1 MTTGTVL
8 LFGGLSRERM
18 VSVATAQTLAGLL
31 SGPTCWFWRSDGS
44 VVEVDPSRLIEH
56 QDPFQK
62 PFDPSGR
69 DLESTLAKSL
79 DELRG
84 TDSVVV
90 VGLHGGEGENGT
102 VAAWLEERR
111 IPFTGSGSVA
121 SRLAFDK
128 VAAKERV
135 AAQGIAVAEA
145 EILRGED
152 DDSLQRLVDLVRR
165 SEKVVVKPVEEGSS
179 YGMEILVSA
188 SDAERFAE
196 KIRGGEYERYLA
208 ERFLRGVELTGGV
221 IAHDG
226 ETIALPTVEIRA
238 EEGRSFDYRGKY
250 LGEGVREICPA
261 EVSEEV
267 EMATR
272 RAAKVAHETLGCF
285 GYSRSDLIV
294 EDGTPYYL
302 ETNTLPGLT
311 KSSLLPQEL
320 REAGLS
326 MTEFLESQSRART
339 PSLRNRPLIRRSES
353 D

>member
-1 MTTGTVL
+1 MTSFPVL
-8 LFGGLSRERM
+8 LFGGLSRERL
-18 VSVATAQTLAGLL
+18 VSVATAQTLATLL
-31 SGPTCWFWRSDGS
+31 PDPTCWFWRPDGT
-44 VVEVDPSRLIEH
+44 VVEVELSRLLDH
-56 QDPFQK
+56 QDPFQS
-62 PFDPSGR
+62 PFEPSGR
-69 DLESTLAKSL
+69 ELGRRLSDAF

-84 TDSVVV
+84 TGAVVV

-102 VAAWLEERR
+102 VAAWLEARS

-135 AAQGIAVAEA
+135 AAEGLDVAEA
-145 EILRGED
+145 EILSGDD
-152 DDSLQRLVDLVRR
+152 DDSLERLVRLVER

-188 SDAERFAE
+188 AEAERFAE
-196 KIRGGEYERYLA
+196 RIRGGEYERYLA

-221 IAHDG
+221 IVHEG
-226 ETIALPTVEIRA
+226 GVIALPTVEIRA

-250 LGEGVREICPA
+250 LGEGIREICPA
-261 EVSEEV
+261 EVSEEI
-267 EMATR
+267 EQATR
-272 RAAKVAHETLGCF
+272 EAARVAHLTLGCF
-285 GYSRSDLIV
+285 GYSRSDFIV
-294 EDGTPYYL
+294 EDGKPYFL

-320 REAGLS
+320 REAGIS
-326 MTEFLESQSRART
+326 MAEFLDEQVELARQ
-339 PSLRNRPLIRRSES
+339 RYG